1 LGNVCKNDILHFL
14 TCSIIIGNTPSLRSQ
29 DIDILRQSWCNGRLQ
44 NLIKFW
50 ILLYYVTLLG
60 RYKSEYT
67 EIQYSGVINS
77 ISKWIAYTSYFI
89 LPTTA
94 TRGLSNNAMFIW
106 KKTKRRMI
114 NKTQTSND
122 RATQSPFKT
131 VCELRSSEKVNS
143 FCSISDTRPSYVTH
157 VKNPMISQRHYNRK
171 YTIPS

>member
-1 LGNVCKNDILHFL
+1 MMHLLRRPITYPELKLCRNNIEVCLIYGVIWITPLNRILFLENCLCSLHFL

-44 NLIKFW
+44 NLNKFW

-94 TRGLSNNAMFIW
+94 TRGLW
-106 KKTKRRMI
+106 
-114 NKTQTSND
+114 
-122 RATQSPFKT
+122 
-131 VCELRSSEKVNS
+131 
-143 FCSISDTRPSYVTH
+143 
-157 VKNPMISQRHYNRK
+157 
-171 YTIPS
+171 